1 MNLRVGLFKVNEQL
15 NKKIRSELREK
26 RKSVKGELREIF
38 SQKAALNALLYLND
52 LEKINSVG
60 IFLSLNEEI
69 DTSFLLNELKKK
81 NLEIFFPAVILK
93 NQAFIWRKYPK
104 EGEKIEFEF
113 DSLGIKTLKGEN
125 FFKNPDLIFT
135 PLVAFN
141 SKGQRLGMGG
151 GYYDRTL
158 KSKKSSPKTQKPF
171 LCGLAYSFQL
181 NEDFISYDWDIELDA
196 IATEKEIFFISK

>member
-1 MNLRVGLFKVNEQL
+1 MNEVIR
-15 NKKIRSELREK
+15 KKIRCQRLSLNPKLREDYSK
-26 RKSVKGELREIF
+26 
-38 SQKAALNALLYLND
+38 KAAENALIYLNK
-52 LEKINSVG
+52 LEKITSVG
-60 IFLSLNEEI
+60 IFFSFKEEI
-69 DTSFLLNELKKK
+69 EASFLLDKLREK
-81 NLEIFFPAVILK
+81 NLEIFVPAVINL
-93 NQAFIWRKYPK
+93 NQPFAWRKIPK
-104 EGEKIEFEF
+104 NEVKYQKDI
-113 DSLGIKTLKGEN
+113 LGIKTVEGEN
-125 FFKNPDLIFT
+125 FYQNPDLIFL